1 MDSHLTSS
9 TSSSA
14 STWKILL
21 LVISVLFI
29 STVSPRLAVLGG
41 LPATD
46 EGFYAYYAQ
55 LIHHSL
61 ATTARLPDA
70 GPLELYPLL
79 LSWVLS
85 LKGNTLILL
94 RAADMLVALCTAAA
108 LYGVLVRESGNRMV
122 AALLTLLFAFSLNSP
137 IFIQNG
143 FKNSM
148 VAAFLP
154 LLLAVRIA
162 QDADANTHGSWVL
175 AGVLTALGI
184 LLRETFLPFAVL
196 GAGAIYFGR
205 GARPTRQFIL
215 GGTLAGALIVMT
227 AVLARGSVS
236 SLIEAYRSA
245 GIVYTALADQRVSL
259 FVNGSLASLKECA
272 PAVALSAL
280 ALIGLVLVSARRRQ
294 AAPAL
299 RGLFWLVA
307 TALPIIEPASKIGF
321 PYHFSAC
328 LIGMAGLCACSWRHA
343 CATQPNTRWP
353 LISIALLALFMLGSK
368 NESLA
373 ARWKADSSNLA
384 AITDARWPDS
394 AVQTS
399 NYLLA
404 ADALRKAAN
413 PGATLSASGFMFT
426 LYPLTGFLPPNDLLS
441 NLSAAI
447 IKLNLDSQA
456 LAAALKACPPD
467 LVMTTFRK
475 DWPGADALEQAVV
488 QSGIYAQIG
497 VIPVDPNK
505 VYGTFGGNLYRRIDT
520 VPPCETT
527 SFR

>member
-9 TSSSA
+9 TSPSTSS
-14 STWKILL
+14 WKILL
-21 LVISVLFI
+21 LVIAVLFI
-29 STVSPRLAVLGG
+29 STVYPRLAVMGG

-55 LIHHSL
+55 LIHHSVV
-61 ATTARLPDA
+61 TNGHLPDA
-70 GPLELYPLL
+70 GPLQLYPLM
-79 LSWVLS
+79 LSWVFS
-85 LKGNTLILL
+85 LKGNALILL
-94 RAADMLVALCTAAA
+94 RAADMAVALCTVTV

-162 QDADANTHGSWVL
+162 QDADTGARGSWVL
-175 AGVLTALGI
+175 AGALTALGI
-184 LLRETFLPFAVL
+184 LLRESFLPFAVL
-196 GAGAIYFGR
+196 GAGAIYFVR
-205 GARPTRQFIL
+205 GPRPALQFIL
-215 GGTLAGALIVMT
+215 GGTLAGALIVIA
-227 AVLARGSVS
+227 AVLARGSIS

-245 GIVYTALADQRVSL
+245 GIVYTALADQRVTL

-280 ALIGLVLVSARRRQ
+280 ALIGLALVSARQRH

-299 RGLFWLVA
+299 RGLFWLLA

-328 LIGMAGLCACSWRHA
+328 LIGMAGLCACGWRHA
-343 CATQPNTRWP
+343 CATQPNTRWL
-353 LISIALLALFMLGSK
+353 LIGIALLTLYMLGSR
-368 NESLA
+368 NDPLS
-373 ARWKADSSNLA
+373 ARWKADSANLA
-384 AITDARWPDS
+384 AITDARWLDS

-404 ADALRKAAN
+404 ADALRKAAP

-426 LYPLTGFLPPNDLLS
+426 LYPLTGLLPPNDMLS
-441 NLSAAI
+441 NLSGAI
-447 IKLNLDSQA
+447 IKLKLDPSA
-456 LAAALKACPPD
+456 LEAALKACPPD

-497 VIPVDPNK
+497 VIPVDLGK

-527 SFR
+527 AFR